1 LQAEG
6 AGVETAGA
14 RRLSYEAIL
23 ATKLALR
30 EFKGNDRF
38 VIESILGEG
47 GMGVVYKARDLRR
60 SSSVALKT
68 MTRLDP
74 AALLRFKK
82 EFRSLADIA
91 HPGVV
96 QLYELFAEGDQWFFT
111 MELLEG
117 TDFVSHVRGVTRVSG
132 VQLTMTAASSVLRPL
147 ASSAPT
153 IEASQVESE
162 LDGSGLLAIPSTGER
177 VGDEGR
183 LRAALVALLDG
194 MLAIHASGRLHRDIK
209 PSNVMVTADG
219 RVVLLDFGVVGELGK
234 GVERVEDLV
243 LGTPAYMAPE
253 QARATHVGPPA
264 DFYAMGVMLY
274 EALTGQL
281 PFDGPPEE
289 VLYAKQQGRPRPP
302 SDIVEG
308 VPPDLGALCLDLL
321 APAPEDRPDGTELLE
336 RLRAARPGPHAAG
349 SLRPSTTTGSLRAFV
364 GRDAELSTLRQGLR
378 RASRGEPVLTLVSGA
393 SGIGKTT
400 LIQRFLKE
408 VAQTPRTLVLSG
420 RCYEREAVPFK
431 GLDSI
436 VDELSRWLSL
446 MPQQELG
453 ALLPLHAAELLRVFP
468 VLRSVPALER
478 RAEGRPEAGEPQEL
492 RRRAFMA
499 LRGLLG
505 AIADDRPLVLHIDD
519 LQWTDVDSV
528 ALLEQVLHSPGAPAM
543 LLVGTFRAEA
553 VGKSA
558 ALNELLALAGRLG
571 SGARVERLE
580 LARLPY
586 EDCAKLAALSLGERG
601 EASPEV
607 VRRIA
612 EESQGLPLFVSE
624 LSAWQRTAAGEE
636 PSGLISLD
644 AVIQGRVDQ
653 LPAEGRALLEVLC
666 VAGGPLALQV
676 AEGAAGLCEADSLRA
691 RLRVAKLTRTV
702 ESGERELLD
711 IYHGRIRDSL
721 LSGLDPLRQRA
732 LHARLAAV
740 LETDPG
746 VDAGVLVEHFFAAGD
761 ADKARGYVL
770 RAAEAAERGLAF
782 LRAAGLY
789 RRAIELS
796 VERPRWELERS
807 VGDMLLSAGHASE
820 AAAAFASAVR
830 HAPPEERTALRR
842 LAAEHFLKS
851 GGEVEG
857 LRILREA
864 LADVKLGYP
873 ETTAAAVVSLVGN
886 RARLMVRGL
895 RFEQRRHIAA
905 SELSR
910 VDVAFAASSGLAM
923 FDVVRAADFGARHLL
938 LALDCGEPI
947 RICRALAIEASGRA
961 AAEVHGR
968 GSIEALVRT
977 AESLATRSNDPH
989 AIALARLAAGLVRV
1003 FSGEWRAAQATLDA
1017 AEQIIRERCRGVHWE
1032 LANAVAWSMNALILC
1047 GELREAALRV
1057 PEVMREAQERADRF
1071 ALMHM
1076 IYPAAIT
1083 AIVAD
1088 DPDTAE
1094 RIARDLPKAGG
1105 EFSERFTG
1113 GHWGSL
1119 ISRVSANRYRG
1130 RGRLAH
1136 GEMEVEYARI
1146 KAAHFLR
1153 VHMMRVC
1160 TTFERGLCAVAATED
1175 GGDEAALLRL
1185 AERCAK
1191 ELLADRPDYAA
1202 PMGHHVM
1209 GCVLARRGQKERA
1222 LYHLEQAISGLT
1234 RVDMG
1239 YLASCAKARRGALA
1253 GGQAGRELL
1262 EASMAQ
1268 LHEQGIVNVERCLD
1282 MSAPGF
1288 RGALG

>member
-1 LQAEG
+1 M
-6 AGVETAGA
+6 
-14 RRLSYEAIL
+14 
-23 ATKLALR
+23 ATKLALS

-38 VIESILGEG
+38 IIEGILGEG
-47 GMGVVYKARDLRR
+47 GMGVVYRARDLRR
-60 SSSVALKT
+60 SSAVALKT

-74 AALLRFKK
+74 SALLRFKK

-91 HPGVV
+91 HPSVV

-117 TDFVSHVRGVTRVSG
+117 TDFVSYVRGITRVSG
-132 VQLTMTAASSVLRPL
+132 AQLTRTDSGSLLRPL
-147 ASSAPT
+147 VSSAPT
-153 IEASQVESE
+153 IEAALLESE
-162 LDGSGLLAIPSTGER
+162 VDPSSLLAIVNSGEQ
-177 VGDEGR
+177 VGDETR
-183 LRAALVALLDG
+183 LREVSLGLLDG

-209 PSNVMVTADG
+209 PSNVMVTPES
-219 RVVLLDFGVVGELGK
+219 RVVLLDFGVVGELGR
-234 GVERVEDLV
+234 GSERVEDLV

-253 QARATHVGPPA
+253 QARASLVGPPA

-281 PFDGPPEE
+281 PFDGAPEE

-302 SDIVEG
+302 SEIVDG
-308 VPPDLGALCLDLL
+308 VPADLGALCLDLL
-321 APAPEDRPDGTELLE
+321 APAPQDRPHGAEILD
-336 RLRAARPGPHAAG
+336 RLRRARPGARVTG
-349 SLRPSTTTGSLRAFV
+349 RSLSPSTTTGSSRAFV
-364 GRDAELSTLRQGLR
+364 GREAELSVLRQGLR
-378 RASRGEPVLTLVSGA
+378 RASRGEAVFTLVSGA

-408 VAQTPRTLVLSG
+408 VGQTPRTLVLSG

-431 GLDSI
+431 GLDSV

-453 ALLPLHAAELLRVFP
+453 SLLPTHAAELLRVFP
-468 VLRSVPALER
+468 VLRGVPALER
-478 RAEGRPEAGEPQEL
+478 RSAGRPEAGDPQEL

-505 AIADDRPLVLHIDD
+505 AIADDRPLVIHIDD
-519 LQWTDVDSV
+519 LQWADVDSV
-528 ALLEQVLHSPGAPAM
+528 ALLEQVLHAPGAPAM
-543 LLVGTFRAEA
+543 MLIGSFRSEA
-553 VGKSA
+553 LGKSV
-558 ALNELLALAGRLG
+558 ALTELLGLVERMSVHGKI
-571 SGARVERLE
+571 ERLE
-580 LARLPY
+580 LARLTY
-586 EDCAKLAALSLGERG
+586 EDCARLAALSLGDR
-601 EASPEV
+601 AQSSPEV

-624 LSAWQRTAAGEE
+624 LSAWQRTAAADET
-636 PSGLISLD
+636 SGLISLD
-644 AVIQGRVDQ
+644 AVIQGRVDE
-653 LPAEGRALLEVLC
+653 LPPEGRALLEVLC
-666 VAGGPLALQV
+666 VAGGPLPIRV
-676 AEGAAGLCEADSLRA
+676 AEAVVGLNDADSLRA
-691 RLRVAKLTRTV
+691 RLRVAKLTRSV

-721 LSGLDPLRQRA
+721 LSGIEADRQRG
-732 LHARLAAV
+732 LHARLAMA
-740 LETDPG
+740 LERFGG
-746 VDAGVLVEHFFAAGD
+746 VEAGVLVEHFLAAGED
-761 ADKARGYVL
+761 EGARRYVL
-770 RAAEAAERGLAF
+770 LAAVAAERGLAF

-789 RRAIELS
+789 RRAIEL
-796 VERPRWELERS
+796 ELPHPRWQLERS
-807 VGDMLLSAGHASE
+807 VGDMLLAAGHAGE
-820 AAAAFASAVR
+820 AAAAFASAVH
-830 HAPPEERTALRR
+830 HAPAAERTALRR

-851 GGEVEG
+851 GGETEG
-857 LRILREA
+857 LRLLREA
-864 LADVKLGYP
+864 LTDVKLGYP
-873 ETTAAAVVSLVGN
+873 ETTASAVVSLLGN
-886 RARLMVRGL
+886 RARLMLRGM
-895 RFEQRRHIAA
+895 RFEQRDAVSA
-905 SELSR
+905 QELER
-910 VDVAFAASSGLAM
+910 IDVAFAASSGLAL

-961 AAEVHGR
+961 AVEVRGR
-968 GSIEALVRT
+968 DSIEGLVRT

-1003 FSGEWRAAQATLDA
+1003 FCGEWRAAQATLDA

-1047 GELREAALRV
+1047 GELKEAALRV
-1057 PEVMREAQERADRF
+1057 PEVLREAQERADRF

-1076 IYPAAIT
+1076 VYPAAIT

-1088 DPDTAE
+1088 DPDTAD
-1094 RIARDLPKAGG
+1094 RIAREFPRFGG
-1105 EFSERFTG
+1105 DFSEKFTG

-1119 ISRVSANRYRG
+1119 VSRVSANRYRS
-1130 RGRLAH
+1130 RGQLAH
-1136 GEMEVEYARI
+1136 REMEVDFAKIR
-1146 KAAHFLR
+1146 AAHFLR

-1160 TTFERGLCAVAATED
+1160 TTFERGLCALSAAED
-1175 GGDEAALLRL
+1175 GGDRTSLWRL
-1185 AERCAK
+1185 AARCAK
-1191 ELLADRPDYAA
+1191 ELLRDRPDYAA

-1209 GCVLARRGQKERA
+1209 GCLLAGQGQKERA
-1222 LYHLEQAISGLT
+1222 LEQLDLAISGLS

-1262 EASMAQ
+1262 EASTEQ
-1268 LHEQGIVNVERCLD
+1268 LVAQGIVNVERCLD

-1288 RGALG
+1288 RGALR

>member
-1 LQAEG
+1 
-6 AGVETAGA
+6 
-14 RRLSYEAIL
+14 L
-23 ATKLALR
+23 ATKLALS

-38 VIESILGEG
+38 IIEGILGEG
-47 GMGVVYKARDLRR
+47 GMGVVYRARDLRR
-60 SSSVALKT
+60 SSAVALKT

-74 AALLRFKK
+74 SALLRFKK
-82 EFRSLADIA
+82 EFRALADIA
-91 HPGVV
+91 HPSVV

-117 TDFVSHVRGVTRVSG
+117 TDFVSFVRGITRVSG
-132 VQLTMTAASSVLRPL
+132 AQLTVTDAGSILRPL
-147 ASSAPT
+147 EASAPT
-153 IEASQVESE
+153 IEASLVVSE
-162 LDGSGLLAIPSTGER
+162 IDGSSLLAIANSGEQ
-177 VGDEGR
+177 VGDEQR
-183 LRAALVALLDG
+183 LRDASIGLLEG
-194 MLAIHASGRLHRDIK
+194 VLAIHASGRLHRDIK
-209 PSNVMVTADG
+209 PSNVMITPEG

-234 GVERVEDLV
+234 GSERVEDLV

-253 QARATHVGPPA
+253 QARASLVGPPA
-264 DFYAMGVMLY
+264 DFYAIGVMLY

-281 PFDGPPEE
+281 PFDGAPED

-302 SDIVEG
+302 GEIVDG
-308 VPPDLGALCLDLL
+308 VPADLSALCLDLL
-321 APAPEDRPDGTELLE
+321 APAPQERPEGHEILD
-336 RLRAARPGPHAAG
+336 RLRATRPGDAVRTTG
-349 SLRPSTTTGSLRAFV
+349 RSLRPSTTTGSSRAFV
-364 GRDAELSTLRQGLR
+364 GREAELSVLRQGLR
-378 RASRGEPVLTLVSGA
+378 RASRGEAALTLLSGA

-431 GLDSI
+431 GLDSV

-453 ALLPLHAAELLRVFP
+453 SLLPTHTAELLRVFP

-478 RAEGRPEAGEPQEL
+478 RSASRPETAEPQEL

-505 AIADDRPLVLHIDD
+505 AIADDRPLVVHIDD
-519 LQWTDVDSV
+519 LQWADVDSV
-528 ALLEQVLHSPGAPAM
+528 ALLEQVLHAPGAPAM
-543 LLVGTFRAEA
+543 MLIGSFRSEA

-558 ALNELLALAGRLG
+558 ALTELLGLVERL
-571 SGARVERLE
+571 SRNVTVERLE

-586 EDCAKLAALSLGERG
+586 EDCARLAALSLGDRAES
-601 EASPEV
+601 SPDV

-624 LSAWQRTAAGEE
+624 LSAWQRTAAADET
-636 PSGLISLD
+636 SGLISLD
-644 AVIQGRVDQ
+644 AVIQSRVDE
-653 LPAEGRALLEVLC
+653 LPSEGRALLEVLC
-666 VAGGPLALQV
+666 IAGGPLPISV
-676 AEGAAGLCEADSLRA
+676 AEAVVGLNEADALRA

-721 LSGLDPLRQRA
+721 LASIEPGRQRG
-732 LHARLAAV
+732 LHARLATQ
-740 LETDPG
+740 LEQQGG
-746 VDAGVLVEHFFAAGD
+746 VDEGVLVEHFLAAEDEAGARRHVLAAAVAAG
-761 ADKARGYVL
+761 
-770 RAAEAAERGLAF
+770 RGLAF

-789 RRAIELS
+789 RRAVELEVS
-796 VERPRWELERS
+796 EPRWQLERS
-807 VGDMLLSAGHASE
+807 VGEMLLAAGHANE
-820 AAAAFASAVR
+820 AAAAFASAVH
-830 HAPPEERTALRR
+830 HAPASERTELRR

-851 GGEVEG
+851 GGELEG
-857 LRILREA
+857 LRLLREA

-873 ETTAAAVVSLVGN
+873 ETTASAVVSLVSN
-886 RARLMVRGL
+886 RGRLLLRGVK
-895 RFEQRRHIAA
+895 FEVHPDVSA
-905 SELSR
+905 SELLR
-910 VDVAFAASSGLAM
+910 IDVAFVAATGLAM

-938 LALDCGEPI
+938 LALDGGEPI
-947 RICRALAIEASGRA
+947 RICRALLIEASGRA
-961 AAEVHGR
+961 AVEVRGR
-968 GSIEALVRT
+968 DSIEGLVRT

-989 AIALARLAAGLVRV
+989 AIALARLAAGMVRV

-1017 AEQIIRERCRGVHWE
+1017 AELIIRERCRGVHWE

-1047 GELREAALRV
+1047 GELKEAAQRV
-1057 PEVMREAQERADRF
+1057 PEALREAQERADRF

-1076 IYPAAIT
+1076 VYPAAIT

-1088 DPDTAE
+1088 DPDTAD
-1094 RIARDLPKAGG
+1094 RIAREFPRFGG
-1105 EFSERFTG
+1105 DFSEKFTG

-1119 ISRVSANRYRG
+1119 VSRVSANRYRG

-1136 GEMEVEYARI
+1136 QEMEVDFARI

-1160 TTFERGLCAVAATED
+1160 TTFERALCALAAAED
-1175 GGDEAALLRL
+1175 GGDQAALWRL
-1185 AERCAK
+1185 AERCGK

-1202 PMGHHVM
+1202 PMGHHVL
-1209 GCVLARRGQKERA
+1209 GCLLAGKGQRTAA
-1222 LYHLEQAISGLT
+1222 LQQLDLAISGLS

-1253 GGQAGRELL
+1253 GGEAGRELL
-1262 EASMAQ
+1262 NASTEQ
-1268 LHEQGIVNVERCLD
+1268 LVKQGIVNVERCLD

-1288 RGALG
+1288 RGVLR

>member
-1 LQAEG
+1 
-6 AGVETAGA
+6 
-14 RRLSYEAIL
+14 L
-23 ATKLALR
+23 ATKVALR

-38 VIESILGEG
+38 IIESILGEG
-47 GMGVVYKARDLRR
+47 GMGVVYRARDVKRGAP
-60 SSSVALKT
+60 VALKT

-82 EFRSLADIA
+82 EFRALADIA
-91 HPGVV
+91 HPSVV

-117 TDFVSHVRGVTRVSG
+117 TDFVSYVRGVTRVSG
-132 VQLTMTAASSVLRPL
+132 TQLTRTDSGAVLRSGMPRPGPFV
-147 ASSAPT
+147 SSAPT
-153 IEASQVESE
+153 IEASLLEADMDAS
-162 LDGSGLLAIPSTGER
+162 SLLAVANSGAA

-183 LRAALVALLDG
+183 LRSALVGLLEG
-194 MLAIHASGRLHRDIK
+194 MLAIHAAGRLHRDIK
-209 PSNVMVTADG
+209 PSNVMITPEG

-234 GVERVEDLV
+234 GGERVEDMV

-253 QARATHVGPPA
+253 QARATHVGPAA

-281 PFDGPPEE
+281 PFDGAPEE

-302 SDIVEG
+302 GEIVDG
-308 VPPDLGALCLDLL
+308 VPADLGALCFDLL
-321 APAPEDRPDGTELLE
+321 APAQQDRPDGAEILD
-336 RLRAARPGPHAAG
+336 RLRAQRPGVRTTSR
-349 SLRPSTTTGSLRAFV
+349 SLSPSTTTGSSRAFV
-364 GRDAELSTLRQGLR
+364 GREGELAELRQGLR
-378 RASRGEPVLTLVSGA
+378 RASRGETVVTLVSGA

-431 GLDSI
+431 GLDSV

-446 MPQQELG
+446 MPQHELG
-453 ALLPLHAAELLRVFP
+453 ALLPVHAAELLRVFP
-468 VLRSVPALER
+468 VLRGVPALER

-499 LRGLLG
+499 LRSLFG
-505 AIADDRPLVLHIDD
+505 AIADDRPLVVHIDD
-519 LQWTDVDSV
+519 LQWADVDSI
-528 ALLEQVLHSPGAPAM
+528 ALLDQVLHAPGAPAIF
-543 LLVGTFRAEA
+543 LLGSFRSEA
-553 VGKSA
+553 LGKSQ
-558 ALNELLALAGRLG
+558 ALTEMLALAERLAK
-571 SGARVERLE
+571 GAHVQRLE
-580 LARLPY
+580 LSRLGY
-586 EDCAKLAALSLGERG
+586 DDCARLAALSLGDRAES
-601 EASPEV
+601 SPEI

-624 LSAWQRTAAGEE
+624 LSTWQRTAGADEG
-636 PSGLISLD
+636 SGLISLD
-644 AVIQGRVDQ
+644 AVIQGRVDE
-653 LPAEGRALLEVLC
+653 LPTEGRALLEVLC
-666 VAGGPLALQV
+666 VAGGPLPCSVVDRVIGLQESD
-676 AEGAAGLCEADSLRA
+676 ALRA
-691 RLRVAKLTRTV
+691 RLRVAKLTRSV
-702 ESGERELLD
+702 ESSERDLVD

-721 LSGLDPLRQRA
+721 LGGLGREQQRA
-732 LHARLAAV
+732 LHARLAQA
-740 LETDPG
+740 LESAG
-746 VDAGVLVEHFFAAGD
+746 NFDAGALVEHFIAAGD
-761 ADKARGYVL
+761 QEGARRHVL
-770 RAAEAAERGLAF
+770 PAAEAAERGLAF
-782 LRAAGLY
+782 LRASKLY
-789 RRAIELS
+789 RQAVELGVS
-796 VERPRWELERS
+796 HPRWQLQRS
-807 VGDMLLSAGHASE
+807 VGDMLLSAGHGAE
-820 AAAAFASAVR
+820 AAAAFAEAVH
-830 HAPPEERTALRR
+830 HAPAGERTALRR

-851 GGEVEG
+851 GGESEG
-857 LRILREA
+857 LRLLREA

-873 ETTAAAVVSLVGN
+873 ETTASAVVSLVGN
-886 RARLMVRGL
+886 RARLMWRGL
-895 RFEQRRHIAA
+895 RFEPRSNASA
-905 SELSR
+905 SELER
-910 VDVAFAASSGLAM
+910 IDVAFAASSGLAM

-938 LALDCGEPI
+938 LALEGGEPI

-961 AAEVHGR
+961 AVDTSGR
-968 GSIEALVRT
+968 DGIEGLVRT

-1003 FSGEWRAAQATLDA
+1003 FSGEWRAAQSILDA

-1047 GELREAALRV
+1047 GELKEAAQRV
-1057 PEVMREAQERADRF
+1057 PEVLREAQERADRF

-1076 IYPAAIT
+1076 VYPAAIT

-1088 DPDTAE
+1088 DPDTAD
-1094 RIARDLPKAGG
+1094 RIAREFPKFGG
-1105 EFSERFTG
+1105 EFSDRFTG

-1119 ISRVSANRYRG
+1119 VSRVSANRYRG

-1136 GEMEVEYARI
+1136 SEMEVDFTRI

-1160 TTFERGLCAVAATED
+1160 TTFERALCALSAAED
-1175 GGDEAALLRL
+1175 GGDQSALFGLT
-1185 AERCAK
+1185 ERCAK

-1209 GCVLARRGQKERA
+1209 GCLMAAKGRP
-1222 LYHLEQAISGLT
+1222 EQALEHLDQAIVGLS

-1253 GGQAGRELL
+1253 GGEAGIELL
-1262 EASMAQ
+1262 KASTDQ
-1268 LHEQGIVNVERCLD
+1268 LVAQGIVNVARCLD

-1288 RGALG
+1288 RGAGL